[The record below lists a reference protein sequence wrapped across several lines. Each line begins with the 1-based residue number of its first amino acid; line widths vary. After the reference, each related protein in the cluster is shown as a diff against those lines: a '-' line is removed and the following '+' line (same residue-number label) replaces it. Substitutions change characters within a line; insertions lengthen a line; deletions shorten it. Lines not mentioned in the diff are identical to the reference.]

1 MRPYDRKKEACA
13 LWRGAGG
20 LLLASNSQLPE
31 ENQGVQVIVV
41 IMGVSGSGKTTI
53 GEQLAARLGC
63 GFSDADE
70 YHGAANRA
78 KMAAGTPLT
87 DEDRQPWLQAMH
99 EAIAERAR
107 QGKDHVFAC
116 SALKRRYRDVLRGEV
131 ADVRLV
137 FLQGPRDVLEERIAN
152 RRGHFFASALLDDQL
167 ANLEPPEKS
176 EALIMDIRQAP
187 DALVEQIVKALAAT
201 GCNQG

>member
-1 MRPYDRKKEACA
+1 MTEKKRRARPGAA
-13 LWRGAGG
+13 LDV
-20 LLLASNSQLPE
+20 LLVSNSQLPE

-70 YHGAANRA
+70 YHGAANKA

-116 SALKRRYRDVLRGEV
+116 SALKRRYRDVLSGEV

-187 DALVEQIVKALAAT
+187 DALVEQIVKALAAA